1 MGDLA
6 GRAAVGHG
14 DGDRARQEMQSTDA
28 RKSTTVVYDSFIQA
42 QVKAEEG
49 CNVAPTPTEVSY
61 TTVVGFLASVP
72 CISSTRFTIFTFF
85 CLCSPCGEESPAS
98 TLYSTFVFHC

>member
-14 DGDRARQEMQSTDA
+14 DGGRARQEMQRVDA
-28 RKSTTVVYDSFIQA
+28 RKSTTAVYDSFVRA

-49 CNVAPTPTEVSY
+49 CNVAPTLKTAE
-61 TTVVGFLASVP
+61 FEQ
-72 CISSTRFTIFTFF
+72 CI
-85 CLCSPCGEESPAS
+85 LVLP
-98 TLYSTFVFHC
+98 

>member
-14 DGDRARQEMQSTDA
+14 DGGRARQEMQSTDA
-28 RKSTTVVYDSFIQA
+28 RKSTTVVYDSFIEA

-49 CNVAPTPTEVSY
+49 SIVAPTLKTAE
-61 TTVVGFLASVP
+61 FEQ
-72 CISSTRFTIFTFF
+72 CI
-85 CLCSPCGEESPAS
+85 LVLP
-98 TLYSTFVFHC
+98 